1 MILFNFKNW
10 SGIKIALGVSI
21 VFNAFLLIVM
31 FTGMQTQI
39 MAQNDLEQLQYKY
52 DQMEN
57 LHKKTEIFVKCVS
70 EINLYRVNTNNLKD
84 DVVPFSSFKNCS
96 DSWSSK

>member
-10 SGIKIALGVSI
+10 SGLKIALGVSI

-39 MAQNDLEQLQYKY
+39 MAQNERDLAQRKNEGLTRIY
-52 DQMEN
+52 DSTKLLE
-57 LHKKTEIFVKCVS
+57 KC
-70 EINLYRVNTNNLKD
+70 INDTKSYQTNIPEFKGKNVVIID
-84 DVVPFSSFKNCS
+84 DLATCFSNWK
-96 DSWSSK
+96 